1 MKPTKTEE
9 AQVAK
14 WFKEVFWPAYPSS
27 FCRSGKGSR
36 AKAMVSMLKYN
47 PDKAEQGRIIG
58 NLKAQVRADKANP
71 DRIYWSIGLTYVNN
85 RMWDDEIESAM
96 EAKERQALATCNVQG
111 CNHEVHGSMF
121 KQCAFHVAGKES
133 HIEKMRQ
140 AWVRTGID
148 FKSPNLIEEC
158 RNHCKE
164 RMAILTGKRG

>member
-9 AQVAK
+9 EQVGK

-47 PDKAEQGRIIG
+47 PDKAEQERIIG

-96 EAKERQALATCNVQG
+96 EVKEKEALKICSRDNCNDS
-111 CNHEVHGSMF
+111 VHGPRFTECALHIPSVNDKRYIKLCEARKNLSAF
-121 KQCAFHVAGKES
+121 GPDRNDSDFAKKCREYSIKQGFIIG
-133 HIEKMRQ
+133 
-140 AWVRTGID
+140 
-148 FKSPNLIEEC
+148 
-158 RNHCKE
+158 
-164 RMAILTGKRG
+164 